1 MKSKTANNNK
11 AVKKKTGTFSRSPR
25 FLSQSSSF
33 GAHAKSIDATP
44 TKANPKPVVANGSKP
59 KATLSSNNG
68 VSAKRNSLVSAPI
81 KKQTMV
87 TTESCHKH
95 NAIHL

>member
-1 MKSKTANNNK
+1 MKSKTANNK

-44 TKANPKPVVANGSKP
+44 TKASPKP